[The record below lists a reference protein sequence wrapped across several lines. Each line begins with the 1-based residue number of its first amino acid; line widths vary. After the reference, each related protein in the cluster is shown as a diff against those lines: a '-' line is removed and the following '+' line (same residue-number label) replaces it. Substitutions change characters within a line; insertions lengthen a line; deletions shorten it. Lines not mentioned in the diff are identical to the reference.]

1 MYYNEKNDIRDSFS
15 VVKATMSQ
23 NPGELD
29 IVEIDATSMD
39 ISGKTAFILCGNNT
53 RDARRGAFYAYC
65 FNGWIDDDKIKK
77 DTTIYSIYYPKD
89 QPLLTNFE
97 TNPSFDYNA
106 LAEAI
111 FGQTITKDGK
121 TLSTDEII
129 KNISDIVFFGHSIGG
144 FVMNEL
150 MFGLGKLLR
159 DRNFSDEDI
168 NRIYENIVFIAYS
181 PYSLVAAPIN
191 HLYVTPLYDSMGS
204 TKLVYDRMIK
214 VGNMTSSNPKLDL
227 QNICKFRSSSY
238 YNFLKLF
245 EIAMNGEDIVYF
257 SDHNSLIATPNLL
270 FEDGTKED
278 HNFAGIINYPAK
290 HPYKTRA
297 GELTT
302 EFLKSA
308 VTYTLS
314 TDREKFSTT
323 ELYQKVS
330 SGDPPADEK
339 TQQETEN

>member
-15 VVKATMSQ
+15 VVKAKATQ

-29 IVEIDATSMD
+29 IAEVGIND
-39 ISGKTAFILCGNNT
+39 IKLKGKTAIILCGNNT
-53 RDARRGAFYAYC
+53 RDPGRGAFYAHC
-65 FNGWIDDDKIKK
+65 FTGWIDDEQLKK
-77 DTTIYSIYYPKD
+77 DTTIYSIFYPKD
-89 QPLLTNFE
+89 QPLRTNFDID
-97 TNPSFDYNA
+97 TRFDYNA
-106 LAEAI
+106 LAESI
-111 FGQTITKDGK
+111 FGQAVTKNGK
-121 TLSTDEII
+121 TQSTEEII
-129 KNISDIVFFGHSIGG
+129 SNLSDVVFFGHSIGG

-150 MFGLGKLLR
+150 MFGLGKMLR

-168 NRIYENIVFIAYS
+168 NRVYENIVFIAYS

-191 HLYVTPLYDSMGS
+191 HIYVTPLYDSMGS

-214 VGNMTSSNPKLDL
+214 VGNMTSSNPKLDI
-227 QNICKFRSSSY
+227 QNICKFRSTSY

-245 EIAMNGEDIVYF
+245 EIAMSGEDIVYF

-270 FEDGTKED
+270 FSDGVKED
-278 HNFAGIINYPAK
+278 HNFAGIINYPSK
-290 HPYKTRA
+290 HPYKTKA

-323 ELYQKVS
+323 KLYQKVS
-330 SGDPPADEK
+330 GENPPADEK
-339 TQQETEN
+339 TQLETEN